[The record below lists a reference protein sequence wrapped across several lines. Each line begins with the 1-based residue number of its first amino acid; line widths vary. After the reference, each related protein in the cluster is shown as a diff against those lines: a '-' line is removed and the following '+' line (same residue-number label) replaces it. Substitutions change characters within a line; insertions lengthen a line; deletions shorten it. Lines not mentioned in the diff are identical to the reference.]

1 MSKENNEKIVDEIIE
16 YANNEI
22 EKSKKKHLIIFLSA
36 LTGILM
42 LSVIFLLVFTFVGG
56 FVKWFFFGITA
67 IITAILNVIW
77 TLRNREAKWFRF
89 CSLSFTVFTLCSFY
103 AEAAHWILVED
114 WSALMDVVPIT
125 SNMLWFLTVVSV
137 AINSIS
143 LFKRSDR

>member
-22 EKSKKKHLIIFLSA
+22 KKSKKKHLIIFLSA

-114 WSALMDVVPIT
+114 WGALMDVVPIT

>member
-22 EKSKKKHLIIFLSA
+22 KKSKKKHLIIFLSA

-114 WSALMDVVPIT
+114 WGALMDVVPIT

-143 LFKRSDR
+143 LFTRRDR

>member
-1 MSKENNEKIVDEIIE
+1 
-16 YANNEI
+16 
-22 EKSKKKHLIIFLSA
+22 
-36 LTGILM
+36 M
-42 LSVIFLLVFTFVGG
+42 LFFTFLNFIVGG